1 MGISLVKLSNPSLNQ
16 VVSMLVSKLMKDGTT
31 TITTTTQVIPRS
43 LAIGRRQKYEQ
54 YGTLSM
60 NDPLILFQ

>member
-1 MGISLVKLSNPSLNQ
+1 MNQILNQ
-16 VVSMLVSKLMKDGTT
+16 LVSMLESKLMKDGTRRRRT
-31 TITTTTQVIPRS
+31 TTTTQVIPRS

-60 NDPLILFQ
+60 NDPLILFP